1 MVSDHINR
9 SADDSSSRGVSTGS
23 RKNDPLIGTL
33 VAERYRILELL
44 GRGGMGVV
52 YKARH
57 ELMERTVA
65 IKLLLPQL
73 ISDESAAAR
82 FQREA
87 RASSKIN
94 HANII
99 ALHDFGRTE
108 DGVPY
113 IVMDYIEGESLADI
127 LKREKQL
134 GTSRTAH
141 IFSQVCDALQHAHDL
156 GIIHRDLKPGN
167 IMIVQNEDERD
178 IVKVVDFGI
187 AKMYESDEG
196 GNDVQKLTTT
206 GELFGSPVY
215 MSPEQCGGYE
225 LDARSDIYSLGCV
238 IYETLTG
245 KLPCVGKTVLETIS
259 KQLASP
265 PATFSEARPD
275 LYIPEWVELIVMR
288 ALQKD
293 RAKRQQT
300 MRDMQQELNVGVSTH
315 STASIRAL
323 NPSAVSIKT
332 RSVSSAQMPVAKSA
346 AASGSSTEWK
356 RYALYTVAVVVLLGG
371 AMFAISTMISN
382 QQIKEKTRL
391 SVPPIVEQHEEQKP
405 VEAPVER
412 TTKPVVAEPTTK
424 RVVAEPTT
432 KRVVELHTKPAV
444 HPAPSQLIKKATT
457 TKPAVHEALPPPP
470 SKHKHGSD
478 FYDYESKHEHSTGDP
493 VALPVKDWSPDQ

>member
-1 MVSDHINR
+1 MVSDHINP
-9 SADDSSSRGVSTGS
+9 SVGDSSSGVGTGS
-23 RKNDPLIGTL
+23 RKADPLIGTL
-33 VAERYRILELL
+33 VAGRYRILELL

-57 ELMERTVA
+57 EMMDRTVA

-73 ISDESAAAR
+73 VSDESAAAR

-99 ALHDFGRTE
+99 ALHDFGRTD

-113 IVMDYIEGESLADI
+113 IVMDYIEGESLSEI

-134 GTSRTAH
+134 GTTRTVH
-141 IFSQVCDALQHAHDL
+141 IFGQVCDALQHAHDL

-187 AKMYESDEG
+187 AKMYESEEG
-196 GNDVQKLTTT
+196 HDAQKLTTT

-245 KLPCVGKTVLETIS
+245 KLPCAGRTVLETIS
-259 KQLASP
+259 KQLASAP
-265 PATFSEARPD
+265 PSFSDARPD
-275 LYIPEWVELIVMR
+275 LYIPEWVEQIVMR
-288 ALQKD
+288 SLQKD
-293 RAKRQQT
+293 RGKRQQS
-300 MRDMQQELNVGVSTH
+300 MREMQNELHVGVSTH
-315 STASIRAL
+315 STASIRAI
-323 NPSAVSIKT
+323 NPSNVSVKT
-332 RSVSSAQMPVAKSA
+332 RAISTSKMPTQQARKSSG
-346 AASGSSTEWK
+346 GSDEWK
-356 RYALYTVAVVVLLGG
+356 RYALYTVAVVALLGG
-371 AMFAISTMISN
+371 IMFAISIMPHPVF
-382 QQIKEKTRL
+382 QEKTRL
-391 SVPPIVEQHEEQKP
+391 QLPPASQTENTEPPVATPVEKTTEPVAKP
-405 VEAPVER
+405 VAK
-412 TTKPVVAEPTTK
+412 KPHA
-424 RVVAEPTT
+424 A
-432 KRVVELHTKPAV
+432 AV
-444 HPAPSQLIKKATT
+444 
-457 TKPAVHEALPPPP
+457 KPAVHEHVVAPVEHTKPHVSHATPATEATPPVS

-478 FYDYESKHEHSTGDP
+478 FYDYQTKHEHSTGDP
-493 VALPVKDWSPDQ
+493 VALPVKEWSPD